1 MNTTEVRQKMKA
13 SKKANELISSALWV
27 ASCGLGNGARY
38 NAARQNLED
47 YIAELELENK
57 KLFIHNSA
65 MFKKLMSLDSPNDT
79 QKETFVY
86 GKEREE

>member
-38 NAARQNLED
+38 NAARQNLGKLIEAGND
-47 YIAELELENK
+47 IALIANDIFEFDGKSGEFIPIAEKWQALVK
-57 KLFIHNSA
+57 DWK
-65 MFKKLMSLDSPNDT
+65 
-79 QKETFVY
+79 VC
-86 GKEREE
+86 ER